1 MLFATSVLF
10 LDTLFGEAGRD
21 VRVMASV
28 GILINAAFQVVK
40 VRNMII
46 GAGVLPSG
54 NDVRG
59 VIMGDAVGA
68 FVVGLP
74 LAILLG
80 LHTPLGVCSA
90 SSSRASSTRCAKL
103 AIFTW
108 RARRIRW
115 DALARGA
122 TPARA
127 RPPLPRASP
136 PPRLPRSPSVSE
148 EHPWP
153 SVADRASRRDPSSR
167 V

>member
-21 VRVMASV
+21 VRVMAGV

-80 LHTPLGVCSA
+80 LHTPLGYVGIFVA
-90 SSSRASSTRCAKL
+90 RIVDECAKL

-108 RARRIRW
+108 RAKRIRW
-115 DALARGA
+115 NALVAETTELR
-122 TPARA
+122 PA
-127 RPPLPRASP
+127 
-136 PPRLPRSPSVSE
+136 
-148 EHPWP
+148 
-153 SVADRASRRDPSSR
+153 
-167 V
+167 